1 MSNARRSKTTLVIL
15 LAAGWAAAGTFAIF
29 WWRDSGV
36 VWKQQAE
43 PAVKKVRVEKRIET
57 APKATPEPRLEPSK
71 VEEPPREGGLS
82 KAFREW
88 SARTEL
94 KGALVA
100 LCVLD
105 EEGRTLF
112 ASPLAETALC
122 PASSMKTL
130 TTGAAFG
137 LLGPDHRFE
146 TTLTANAKIDAAG
159 VLDGDLE
166 LTGSG
171 DPTLARED
179 LEAMADAVV
188 AKGLKKIS
196 GGIVV
201 NTKVFAAEPVSEHWN
216 WGDIGNAYGAGTYG
230 VNVDHNRM
238 TLTFDPAD
246 KEGGP
251 AKLAGS
257 DPVLPGIK
265 WDCVVATGAAGSGD
279 QVTVFSEPYGKE
291 ISIRGSV
298 PLGERGF
305 TVNAAIPDPPAYAA
319 DVLRARLVK
328 AGVKIAGGASR
339 RTDTR
344 VALAGHRS
352 EALPEIID
360 HLHRVSDNLESQALY
375 LTMGNLK
382 HDDPAKV
389 VWKFWED
396 AGVSFEGLRMIDG
409 NGLARATMIRPLD
422 LARVNLA
429 ASRAATGE
437 RYVRS
442 LSGSG
447 PMRSKRGAM
456 SGVRTEVGFIQT
468 PDGHRRVFALM
479 GNGLDTNL
487 DFWTLRTP
495 LLEAVR
501 TAAD

>member
-1 MSNARRSKTTLVIL
+1 VIL
-15 LAAGWAAAGTFAIF
+15 LAAGWAAAGTFAVF

-36 VWKQQAE
+36 VWKQPAATREPRVQRKAEAE
-43 PAVKKVRVEKRIET
+43 PRIDPPVVRPEP
-57 APKATPEPRLEPSK
+57 PKA
-71 VEEPPREGGLS
+71 EEPPRESGLS
-82 KAFREW
+82 RTFREW
-88 SARTEL
+88 SARPEL

-137 LLGPDHRFE
+137 LLGPEHRFE
-146 TTLTANAKIDAAG
+146 TTLTANAKMDSSG
-159 VLDGDLE
+159 VLEGDLE

-171 DPTLARED
+171 DPTLTRED

-196 GGIVV
+196 SGISV
-201 NTKVFAAEPVSEHWN
+201 NAKVFTAEPVSEHWN

-238 TLTFDPAD
+238 TLAFDPAE
-246 KEGGP
+246 KEGGA
-251 AKLAGS
+251 AKLSGS
-257 DPVLPGIK
+257 DPVLPGVK
-265 WDCVVATGAAGSGD
+265 WDCVVTTGAAGSGD
-279 QVTVFSEPYGKE
+279 QVTVFSEPYGRE
-291 ISIRGSV
+291 ITIRGSV
-298 PLGERGF
+298 PAGERGF

-319 DVLRARLVK
+319 EVLRTRLVK
-328 AGVKIAGGASR
+328 KGVKIGGAASPR
-339 RTDTR
+339 AETR
-344 VALAGHRS
+344 VVLASHRS

-360 HLHRVSDNLESQALY
+360 HLHRVSDNLESQALF

-382 HDDPAKV
+382 HEDPAKV
-389 VWKFWED
+389 VSKFWKD
-396 AGVSFEGLRMIDG
+396 AGVSFEGLRMVDG

-429 ASRAATGE
+429 ASRATTGA
-437 RYVRS
+437 RYVQS
-442 LSGSG
+442 LTGSG

-456 SGVRTEVGFIQT
+456 SGVKTEVGFMQT
-468 PDGHRRVFALM
+468 PDGQRRVFALM
-479 GNGLDTNL
+479 ANGLETGL
-487 DFWTLRTP
+487 DFWTLRSP

-501 TAAD
+501 TEKD